1 MAIQDKGFEVALNG
15 IKNASTKIRL
25 YGEGNNAPGQ
35 AQTFGLENIT
45 WNNPSDVSGTWRL
58 VSNAGSPPVFEITQT
73 FLDTLPSGNGI
84 FEAQG
89 VEIWDNSTG
98 LILKK
103 AFPSPYTFDVPG
115 ELTVEQVLIEIQ

>member
-1 MAIQDKGFEVALNG
+1 MAIQDSGFEYALNG
-15 IKNASTKIRL
+15 IKNASTRVRL
-25 YGEGNNAPGQ
+25 YQVYPSGEQFTGYETIA
-35 AQTFGLENIT
+35 
-45 WNNPSDVSGTWRL
+45 WNDPSDVSGTWRL

-73 FLDTLPSGNGI
+73 FLNTLPSGNGI